1 MLSADSPK
9 KLFLLDAYAL
19 IYRAYFAFAKNP
31 RVNSKGE
38 NTSAAF
44 GFTNVLIDIIKTE
57 KPTHIAVVFDP
68 PGGSTHRQEQFE
80 AYKGHREEMPE
91 DIRSMIKP
99 IKRIVEA
106 FNIPLLEIAGYE
118 ADDLIGALAKIAETK
133 GFVTYMMTP
142 DKDYAQL
149 VSDKTFIYKPGRG
162 GNPPEILGVKEVCEK
177 FEVERPEQVI
187 DILGLWGDAAD
198 NIPGIPGIGEKTSK
212 ILIAK
217 YGSIENLIANA
228 HELKGKQQ
236 ENVIEFAEQGLVSKM
251 LATIITDINVEFDE
265 EKLIMCDVDSEKVKN
280 IFTELEFRNLA
291 KRILG
296 EDLVIQ
302 TDFAHPQN
310 GTNNQ
315 LDLFGVQSMI
325 EPQEPVETATYKTI
339 VSEKPSYHL
348 ISTQEER
355 DELLGILL
363 QQKQVC
369 FDTETTGI
377 DALHAD
383 LVGMSFS
390 YKAREAFYVPV
401 PKDFEEA
408 KKIVG
413 FFAPCF
419 EHTLIEKIGHNIK
432 YDLKILNRYDG
443 KVLGP
448 TFDTMIAHYL
458 INPEAR
464 QSMDFLATYYLNYQP
479 ISIETLLGKKG
490 KGQGNMADLKP
501 EEITDYACEDADI
514 TLQLKQVLEPQI
526 QKPHLADLFYKME
539 MPLVEVLKDMEFE
552 GITIDV
558 PALNSYSKELDLIII
573 ELEKEI
579 KNDAGLD
586 FNLDSPKQLG
596 EVLFEHLKISSKA
609 KKTKTGQY
617 ATGEDVLQKH
627 EKDHPIIP
635 KILEYRQLR
644 KLKSTY
650 VDPLPMLCDP
660 VDGRIHT
667 NFMQTVTATGRL
679 SSNNPNLQNI
689 PVRSA
694 KGREIRRTF
703 VARDA
708 EFKLM
713 AVDYSQIELRI
724 IAALSEDE
732 TMISAF
738 KAGLDIHT
746 ATASNVFK
754 TPLTEVTR
762 DQRSAAKAVNFGII
776 YGQSAFGLAQNLS
789 ISRTEA
795 KTIIDSYFEQFK
807 TIKTYMEKVVSDAR
821 ELGYVETIMKRRRY
835 LPDINSTNAIVRG
848 FAERNAVNAPIQ
860 GSAADIIKMAM
871 IAVHKA
877 MKSEN
882 VKSKMILQVHDELVF
897 DVHVSEEIMMQLL
910 VKSAMENAIDLIVP
924 MEVELKLAQN
934 WLEAH

>member
-1 MLSADSPK
+1 MLSAESPK

-19 IYRAYFAFAKNP
+19 IYRAYFAFVKNP

-44 GFTNVLIDIIKTE
+44 GFTNVLIDIIKNE

-80 AYKGHREEMPE
+80 AYKAHREEMPE
-91 DIRSMIKP
+91 DIRSMIQP

-149 VSDKTFIYKPGRG
+149 VTDKTFIYKPGRS
-162 GNPPEILGVKEVCEK
+162 GNPAEILGVKEVCEK

-251 LATIITDINVEFDE
+251 LATIITDIDVEFDE
-265 EKLIMCDVDSEKVKN
+265 EKLIMCEVDADKVRDV
-280 IFTELEFRNLA
+280 FTELEFRNLT

-296 EDLVIQ
+296 EEEVTQ
-302 TDFAHPQN
+302 TDFAHPKN
-310 GTNNQ
+310 GTTEQ
-315 LDLFGVQSMI
+315 LDLFGMQSMI
-325 EPQEPVETATYKTI
+325 EKQEPVETANYKTI
-339 VSEKPSYHL
+339 VSEKPSYHF
-348 ISTQEER
+348 INTQEER
-355 DELLGILL
+355 NELLAILL
-363 QQKQVC
+363 TQSQVC
-369 FDTETTGI
+369 FDTETTGV

-383 LVGMSFS
+383 LVGFSFS
-390 YKAREAFYVPV
+390 YKAREAFYVAV
-401 PKDFEEA
+401 PKEFDEA
-408 KKIVG
+408 KKILS
-413 FFAPCF
+413 FFMPCF
-419 EHTLIEKIGHNIK
+419 ESMEIEKIGHNIK
-432 YDLKILNRYDG
+432 YDLKVLQRYG
-443 KVLGP
+443 IKVLGP
-448 TFDTMIAHYL
+448 MFDTMIAHYL
-458 INPEAR
+458 INPEAK
-464 QSMDFLATYYLNYQP
+464 QSMDFLANFYLNYQP
-479 ISIETLLGKKG
+479 ISIEALIGKKG
-490 KGQGNMADLKP
+490 KGQGNMGDMKQ
-501 EEITDYACEDADI
+501 EDISDYACEDADI
-514 TLQLKQVLEPQI
+514 TFQLKQVLEPQI
-526 QKPHLADLFYKME
+526 QKPHLFDLFYNME

-552 GITIDV
+552 GISIDV
-558 PALNSYSKELDLIII
+558 PALKDYSHELDLILIQ
-573 ELEKEI
+573 LEKEI
-579 KNDAGLD
+579 KIDAGLD

-617 ATGEDVLQKH
+617 ATAEDVLQKH

-694 KGREIRRTF
+694 KGREIRRAF
-703 VARDA
+703 VARNP

-746 ATASNVFK
+746 ATAANVFK
-754 TPLTEVTR
+754 TPLAEVSR
-762 DQRSAAKAVNFGII
+762 EQRSAAKAVNFGII
-776 YGQSAFGLAQNLS
+776 YGQSAFGLSQNLS

-877 MKSEN
+877 MKLEN

-910 VKSAMENAIDLIVP
+910 VKSAMENAINLIVP

>member
-1 MLSADSPK
+1 MLSAESPK

-19 IYRAYFAFAKNP
+19 IYRAYFAFVKNP

-44 GFTNVLIDIIKTE
+44 GFTNVLIDIIKNE

-80 AYKGHREEMPE
+80 AYKAHREEMPE
-91 DIRSMIKP
+91 DIRSMIQP

-149 VSDKTFIYKPGRG
+149 VTDKTFIYKPGRS
-162 GNPPEILGVKEVCEK
+162 GNPAEILGVKEVCEK

-236 ENVIEFAEQGLVSKM
+236 ENVVEYAEQGLVSKM
-251 LATIITDINVEFDE
+251 LATIITDIDVEFDE
-265 EKLIMCDVDSEKVKN
+265 EKLIMCDVDADKVREV
-280 IFTELEFRNLA
+280 FTELEFRNLT

-296 EDLVIQ
+296 EEEVTQ
-302 TDFAHPQN
+302 TDFAHPKN
-310 GTNNQ
+310 GTTEQ

-325 EPQEPVETATYKTI
+325 EKQEPVETANYKTI
-339 VSEKPSYHL
+339 VSEKPSYHF
-348 ISTQEER
+348 INTQEER
-355 DELLGILL
+355 NELLAILL
-363 QQKQVC
+363 TQSQVC

-383 LVGMSFS
+383 LVGFSFS
-390 YKAREAFYVPV
+390 YKAREAFYVAV
-401 PKDFEEA
+401 PKEFDEA
-408 KKIVG
+408 KKILS
-413 FFAPCF
+413 FFTPCF
-419 EHTLIEKIGHNIK
+419 ESVEIEKIGHNIK
-432 YDLKILNRYDG
+432 YDLKVLQRYG
-443 KVLGP
+443 IKVLGP
-448 TFDTMIAHYL
+448 MFDTMIAHYL
-458 INPEAR
+458 INPEAK
-464 QSMDFLATYYLNYQP
+464 QSMDFLANFYLNYQP
-479 ISIETLLGKKG
+479 ISIEALIGKKG
-490 KGQGNMADLKP
+490 KGQGNMGDMKQ
-501 EEITDYACEDADI
+501 EDISDYACEDADI
-514 TLQLKQVLEPQI
+514 TFQLKQVLEPQI
-526 QKPHLADLFYKME
+526 QKPHLFDLFYNME

-552 GITIDV
+552 GISIDV
-558 PALNSYSKELDLIII
+558 PALKDYSHELDLILIQ
-573 ELEKEI
+573 LEKDI
-579 KNDAGLD
+579 KIDAGLD

-617 ATGEDVLQKH
+617 ATAEDVLQKH

-694 KGREIRRTF
+694 KGREIRRAF
-703 VARDA
+703 VARNP

-746 ATASNVFK
+746 ATAANVFK
-754 TPLTEVTR
+754 TPLAEVSR
-762 DQRSAAKAVNFGII
+762 EQRSAAKAVNFGII
-776 YGQSAFGLAQNLS
+776 YGQSAFGLSQNLS

-807 TIKTYMEKVVSDAR
+807 TIKTYMEKVVSEAR

-877 MKSEN
+877 MKLEN

-910 VKSAMENAIDLIVP
+910 VKSAMENAINLIVP

>member
-1 MLSADSPK
+1 MLSAESPK

-19 IYRAYFAFAKNP
+19 IYRAYFAFVKNP

-80 AYKGHREEMPE
+80 AYKAHREEMPE
-91 DIRSMIKP
+91 DIRSMIQP

-149 VSDKTFIYKPGRG
+149 VTDKTFIYKPGRS
-162 GNPPEILGVKEVCEK
+162 GNPAEILGVKEVCEK

-251 LATIITDINVEFDE
+251 LATIITDIDVEFDE
-265 EKLIMCDVDSEKVKN
+265 DKLIMCDVDAEKVRDV
-280 IFTELEFRNLA
+280 FTELEFRNLT

-296 EDLVIQ
+296 EEEVTQ
-302 TDFAHPQN
+302 TDFAHPKN
-310 GTNNQ
+310 GSTEQ
-315 LDLFGVQSMI
+315 LDLFGMQSMI
-325 EPQEPVETATYKTI
+325 EKQEPVETANYKTI
-339 VSEKPSYHL
+339 VSEKPSYHF
-348 ISTQEER
+348 INTQEER
-355 DELLGILL
+355 NELLTILL
-363 QQKQVC
+363 TQSQVC

-383 LVGMSFS
+383 LVGFSFS

-401 PKDFEEA
+401 PKEFEEA

-413 FFAPCF
+413 FFTPCF
-419 EHTLIEKIGHNIK
+419 ENLEIEKIGHNIK
-432 YDLKILNRYDG
+432 YDLKVLQRYG
-443 KVLGP
+443 IKVLGP

-458 INPEAR
+458 INPEAK
-464 QSMDFLATYYLNYQP
+464 QSMDFLANFYLNYQP
-479 ISIETLLGKKG
+479 ISIETLIGKKG
-490 KGQGNMADLKP
+490 KGQGNMGDMKQ
-501 EEITDYACEDADI
+501 EEISDYACEDADI

-558 PALNSYSKELDLIII
+558 PALNSYSKELDLILI

-860 GSAADIIKMAM
+860 GSAADIIKLAM

-910 VKSAMENAIDLIVP
+910 VKSAMENAINLIVP